1 MSAKNIVKMGFLAM
15 IAATSVLGAVEGF
28 AADTRRVDVIGTID
42 ETVAQL
48 DSQLKPTEGKFMRGD
63 VIDSIGSSGPLYVYS
78 KSGVRV
84 DVIDS
89 IESGGPLH
97 AYTKPMSH

>member
-1 MSAKNIVKMGFLAM
+1 MSAKSIVKMGFLAM

-48 DSQLKPTEGKFMRGD
+48 DSQLKPTEGKFMRVD
-63 VIDSIGSSGPLYVYS
+63 VIDSIGSGGPLYVYS

-89 IESGGPLH
+89 IESSGSLY

>member
-1 MSAKNIVKMGFLAM
+1 MRVKSMLTVGFLSM
-15 IAATSVLGAVEGF
+15 MAATAVVNASDSF
-28 AADTRRVDVIGTID
+28 AAAQRVDVINRLD

-48 DSQLKPTEGKFMRGD
+48 DSATIKSMRVD
-63 VIDSIGSSGPLYVYS
+63 VIDRIGSGGALYAYP
-78 KSGVRV
+78 KSMRV

-89 IESGGPLH
+89 IQDRGSQY

>member
-1 MSAKNIVKMGFLAM
+1 MSAKSIVKMGFLAM

-48 DSQLKPTEGKFMRGD
+48 DSQLKPTEGKFMRVD